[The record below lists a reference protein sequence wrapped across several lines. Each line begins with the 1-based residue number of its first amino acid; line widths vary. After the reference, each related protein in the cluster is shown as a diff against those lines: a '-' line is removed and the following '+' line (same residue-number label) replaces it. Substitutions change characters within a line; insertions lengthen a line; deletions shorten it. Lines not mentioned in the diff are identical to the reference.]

1 MDIYG
6 RVVKKVIYISGK
18 VVVVVVKKQN
28 VEIQPSSSLRL
39 RT

>member
-6 RVVKKVIYISGK
+6 RVVKKSNISGK
-18 VVVVVVKKQN
+18 VVVVVKKQN

-39 RT
+39 